1 MPAEPPGFFLATR
14 NAINSSKKFI
24 YQLANTLHKQQK
36 ANGQWALIKDPL
48 QIETHWQIKVTPRAR
63 LAPCSAKLCG
73 TGLAEEQW
81 AARERGQAR

>member
-48 QIETHWQIKVTPRAR
+48 QIET
-63 LAPCSAKLCG
+63 LANQSYPQGKAG
-73 TGLAEEQW
+73 TLLSQTVQDW
-81 AARERGQAR
+81 LS